1 MTTDFS
7 PGIQEWQRRGQV
19 HTFFG
24 LEVFALETGPRD
36 ATETLLLLHGFPSSS
51 YDWAPLLP
59 LLPPTWRL
67 ITLDLPGFGL
77 SSKPA
82 GAPYS
87 LFEQAD
93 IVEQVLRAHG
103 VSRAHVLA
111 HDMGTTV
118 ACELLARRERGLLS
132 FTIPSLTLTNG
143 SVYIELAHL
152 TPSQKILRTSIGP
165 LFAQRSTQKVFVW
178 QLKRIL
184 GKPVSDD
191 ALDEMWRLMVY
202 RDGVARL
209 AETIGYVSERW
220 KFAERWTGALTR
232 LNIPML
238 ILWGRLDPV
247 AVPAIAEKLAREIPG
262 ARLEW
267 MEALGHYPQ
276 LEDPLVVATALRTF
290 HASVT

>member
-1 MTTDFS
+1 MTHPFS
-7 PGIQEWQRRGQV
+7 PGILDWQRRGQV

-24 LEVFALETGPRD
+24 LEVFALEAGPAD
-36 ATETLLLLHGFPSSS
+36 ATETVLLLHGFPSSS
-51 YDWAPLLP
+51 YDWEPLLP
-59 LLPPTWRL
+59 LLPPTWRV

-77 SSKPA
+77 SSKPV

-132 FTIPSLTLTNG
+132 FEIPSVILTNG
-143 SVYIELAHL
+143 SVHIELAHL
-152 TPSQKILRTSIGP
+152 TPSQKLLRTPIGP
-165 LFAQRSTQKVFVW
+165 LFAQLSTKTVFLW

-184 GKPVSDD
+184 GKPVSNE
-191 ALDEMWRLMVY
+191 ALDDMWDLMAY

-209 AETIGYVSERW
+209 AETIGYISERW

-232 LNIPML
+232 LNIPTF

-247 AVPAIAEKLAREIPG
+247 AVPAIAEKLAQEIPG
-262 ARLEW
+262 ARLQW

-276 LEDPLVVATALRTF
+276 LEDPQVMATAIRDF
-290 HASVT
+290 YAQVT